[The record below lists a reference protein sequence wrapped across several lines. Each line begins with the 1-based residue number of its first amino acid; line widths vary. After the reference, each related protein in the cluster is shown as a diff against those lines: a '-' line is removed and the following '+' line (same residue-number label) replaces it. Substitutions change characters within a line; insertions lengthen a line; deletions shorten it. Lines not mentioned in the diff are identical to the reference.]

1 MRNLIISVVLLAVGG
16 YLYAS
21 WQIQRDVAKGV
32 DMAVMTMSP
41 YATVEYKGVSATLT
55 GELTVD
61 GIRVRLK
68 GFDDEIYID
77 RIGIDTPSFLTLM
90 KFGDIP
96 KLVASG
102 DDILPEYFGLLIE
115 GWRMPVNADYGYEL
129 HAERIAELGVDDAEY
144 VDSECTGKYGLPP
157 AALIAMG
164 YEDYDISMSAQFRN
178 RNSDYAVDIVST
190 MNDMWKVDAELIL
203 AGDMMT
209 ELAKG
214 NRYRPKMSE
223 MRIEYTNLSIIERM
237 GAYCKQRGLTDDQI
251 RTAMVE
257 SFKFLGEDNGVEFD
271 EFMLEQFVE
280 FLSGGKTFVISA
292 HPREPVGLSQISLYS
307 PKDVPALLRLSAEV
321 H

>member
-1 MRNLIISVVLLAVGG
+1 MKNLIICVVLLAVGG

-32 DMAVMTMSP
+32 DMAVIAMSP
-41 YATVEYKGVSATLT
+41 YAVVEYEGVSATLT

-61 GIRVRLK
+61 GIRARVR
-68 GFDDEIYID
+68 GFDDDIYID

-102 DDILPEYFGLLIE
+102 DDFLPEYFGLMIE
-115 GWRMPVNADYGYEL
+115 GWRMPVDADYGYKL
-129 HAERIAELGVDDAEY
+129 HAERIAELGVDDAEE
-144 VDSECTGKYGLPP
+144 VGNECTGKYGLPP

-164 YEDYDISMSAQFRN
+164 YEEYDISMSAQIRK
-178 RNSDYAVDIVST
+178 RDSDYAVDIVSN
-190 MNDMWKVDAELIL
+190 MDDMWKVDAELIL
-203 AGDMMT
+203 VGDMMT

-214 NRYRPKMSE
+214 NRYRPKMSQ
-223 MRIEYTNLSIIERM
+223 MRIEYTNLSTIERM

-251 RTAMVE
+251 HTAMVE
-257 SFKFLGEDNGVEFD
+257 SFQFLGEDNGAEFD
-271 EFMLEQFVE
+271 EFILEPFVE
-280 FLSGGKTFVISA
+280 FLSGGKTFVITA
-292 HPREPVGLSQISLYS
+292 NPRDPINLSQISLYS
-307 PKDVPALLRLSAEV
+307 PKDVPALLRLKAEV